1 VVLLVDFIAP
11 PQYEK
16 NENCYRNCPC
26 KYRRHKILGQKRRTF
41 DSPNKRLD
49 QRYLVDGLCKLQLEK
64 KMGVQV
70 AFVDVRQ
77 NHSDGKPH
85 LHREQIL
92 VEQQGDRLQQ

>member
-11 PQYEK
+11 QNTKKMKIVTGIAPVNIAVIKY
-16 NENCYRNCPC
+16 C
-26 KYRRHKILGQKRRTF
+26 KFNLWRLLIDFFLLIITVSRGQKRRTF

-49 QRYLVDGLCKLQLEK
+49 QRYLVDGLY
-64 KMGVQV
+64 
-70 AFVDVRQ
+70 VRQ

-92 VEQQGDRLQQ
+92 VE